1 MLKGTKNRNAILPY
15 FCLLLLIIPFLPS
28 VGEVM
33 GSLVVAGGRSRSSGG
48 GEELDIDTLDQEQE
62 VAVTSV
68 EVCTL
73 ILPVLLLHTAI
84 HHSSQTTPF
93 TDQPLE
99 LRNQ

>member
-1 MLKGTKNRNAILPY
+1 M

-33 GSLVVAGGRSRSSGG
+33 GTLVVAGGRSRSSGG
-48 GEELDIDTLDQEQE
+48 GEELDIDTLEQEQE

-73 ILPVLLLHTAI
+73 ILPLLLLHTAK
-84 HHSSQTTPF
+84 HHSCQTTQF
-93 TDQPLE
+93 RDQTLE